1 MTKKVHELAK
11 ELNVSSK
18 ELQEK
23 AGQLGISVSS
33 HMSVLSDADIVKIK
47 GAKTE
52 TKIVKA
58 EAKKKDHPEQEEPRV
73 TVKAAVRPG
82 LPNRP
87 KPPMGKP
94 VVDTEYLANKHKPP
108 VGKPVVNKEEL
119 ENRSKKSEETEA
131 PSVKAEAAAPVEKQ
145 PEKEIAKPA
154 PRTAEKS
161 AGDKSANDS
170 KTHEGSS
177 RNSEHRSDHNDNRS
191 HGDRNDRNN
200 NNRGSYGDRSSNN
213 RGGSGDRSSNN
224 RGSYGDRNNNNRSG
238 SGDRNNN
245 RSGGGYGDRNN
256 NNRPSG
262 NGDRNNNNRSG
273 GGYNNNRPSGS
284 GDRNNNRPGGGSG
297 DRSSNNRGSYGDRNN
312 NRGGS
317 NDRNNNHRSG
327 GGYNNNRPSG
337 SGDRNNNR
345 PGGGSGDRNNNRPGG
360 QRKDR
365 PQGEKMEVKP
375 SIAKRDDSKKKPDKE
390 RNKFAKLERRSLEK
404 QTRKK
409 HVKQKPVV
417 VEPMIEEEA
426 LPEGTIVLNVPITV
440 AGFCEQTEVSTSKVI
455 MTLMK
460 LGIMANINQNVDE
473 DTVMVLAEDLG
484 LSVVVGKVEEKQEE
498 EGLELFEDEEGDLKS
513 RPPIITVMGHVDH
526 GKTSLLDAIRKTN
539 VTASESGGITQHIG
553 ASEVKIN
560 GQKIVF
566 LDTPGHEA
574 FTAMRARGAHVTD
587 MAVLVVAA
595 DDSVKP
601 QTIESISHAKAA
613 GVPIIVAINK
623 MDKPGANPDK
633 VKQDLTEHGILVE
646 DWGGDVISVP
656 VSAKSGDG
664 IVNLLEMILLQA
676 EVMELKANPNRLAM
690 GSVIEAR
697 LDKSKGPVASLLVTN
712 GTLHSGQS
720 IVAGTCSGR
729 IRLMTDFKGRTIK
742 KAGPATAVEILGLT
756 DVPQAGDEFNAVKE
770 DKMAREIAEHRKEKL
785 REEVL
790 ARNASSTLEQL
801 FSQIQAGEVKE
812 LNLIIKGDVQGSVG
826 ALVASLEK
834 LNNENV
840 KVNIIHTGVGTVTES
855 DVMLAGTSG
864 AIIIGFNVRPSTA
877 VQTMADRDNI
887 QIRTYRVIYDVIDDV
902 ENAMKG
908 MLDPEFKEEI
918 LGKVEIR
925 STFKV
930 PGVGIVG
937 GAYVQEGK
945 VVRNA
950 EIRLVRDGIVIHEGK
965 ISSLKRFKDDAKEVA
980 TGYECGIGIEA
991 YNDIKEGD
999 IIECFHM
1006 VEIER
1011 N

>member
-11 ELNVSSK
+11 ELNISSK

-23 AGQLGISVSS
+23 AMQLGISVTS
-33 HMSVLSDADIVKIK
+33 HMSVLSDAEVDKIK
-47 GAKTE
+47 GTKKE

-58 EAKKKDHPEQEEPRV
+58 EPKKKGNAGQEEPRV

-82 LPNRP
+82 LSNRP
-87 KPPMGKP
+87 KPPVGKP
-94 VVDTEYLANKHKPP
+94 VVDTEYLASKNKPP
-108 VGKPVVNKEEL
+108 VGKPVVNKAEL
-119 ENRSKKSEETEA
+119 EGRTRQKPPMGTPLPRQEKSVEKGVEESAATATEVIKTQTTTGA
-131 PSVKAEAAAPVEKQ
+131 ADTPDAAVQKSAVEKIEKPAVQPAAKAAPAE
-145 PEKEIAKPA
+145 KPA
-154 PRTAEKS
+154 ARADRPYEKRERDGRKPERRDGGRT
-161 AGDKSANDS
+161 
-170 KTHEGSS
+170 
-177 RNSEHRSDHNDNRS
+177 
-191 HGDRNDRNN
+191 DRNDRNDRN
-200 NNRGSYGDRSSNN
+200 HRGERKEGARGERTDRGDRKEH
-213 RGGSGDRSSNN
+213 RGGRT
-224 RGSYGDRNNNNRSG
+224 DRN
-238 SGDRNNN
+238 DR
-245 RSGGGYGDRNN
+245 G
-256 NNRPSG
+256 G
-262 NGDRNNNNRSG
+262 NGGARGERRDGNR
-273 GGYNNNRPSGS
+273 
-284 GDRNNNRPGGGSG
+284 
-297 DRSSNNRGSYGDRNN
+297 
-312 NRGGS
+312 
-317 NDRNNNHRSG
+317 NDR
-327 GGYNNNRPSG
+327 PAQ
-337 SGDRNNNR
+337 
-345 PGGGSGDRNNNRPGG
+345 GG

-365 PQGEKMEVKP
+365 PQLDKLETKP
-375 SIAKRDDSKKKPDKE
+375 GRREDSKKKQDKDKS
-390 RNKFAKLERRSLEK
+390 KFDKLERKSLEK

-409 HVKQKPVV
+409 HNKPKPQV
-417 VEPMIEEEA
+417 VEPEIEEEV
-426 LPEGTIVLNVPITV
+426 LPEGTVVINVPITV

-460 LGIMANINQNVDE
+460 LGIMANINQNIDE
-473 DTVMVLAEDLG
+473 DTCMVLAEDLG
-484 LSVVVGKVEEKQEE
+484 ISIAIGKVEEEAVE
-498 EGLELFEDEEGDLKS
+498 EGLELFEDTEEDLKA

-587 MAVLVVAA
+587 IAVLVVAA

-601 QTIESISHAKAA
+601 QTVESISHAKAA

-623 MDKPGANPDK
+623 MDKPGANPDR

-656 VSAKSGDG
+656 VSAKSGEG
-664 IVNLLEMILLQA
+664 VVNLLEMILLQA
-676 EVMELKANPNRLAM
+676 EVMELRANPNRLAM

-697 LDKSKGPVASLLVTN
+697 LDKSKGPVATLLVTN
-712 GTLHSGQS
+712 GTLQSGQS

-729 IRLMTDFKGRTIK
+729 IRLMTDHKGKSIK

-756 DVPQAGDEFNAVKE
+756 DVPQAGDEFNAVKD
-770 DKMAREIAEHRKEKL
+770 DKLAREIAENRKEKL

-790 ARNASSTLEQL
+790 ARNASTTLEKL
-801 FSQIQAGEVKE
+801 FSQIQEGEVKE

-877 VQTMADRDNI
+877 VQTMADRENI

-925 STFKV
+925 TTFKV
-930 PGVGIVG
+930 PGVGIIG
-937 GAYVQEGK
+937 GAYVLEGK
-945 VVRNA
+945 AVRNA
-950 EIRLVRDGIVIHEGK
+950 EVRLVRDGIVIHEGK

-980 TGYECGIGIEA
+980 SGYECGIGIEA

-1011 N
+1011 K